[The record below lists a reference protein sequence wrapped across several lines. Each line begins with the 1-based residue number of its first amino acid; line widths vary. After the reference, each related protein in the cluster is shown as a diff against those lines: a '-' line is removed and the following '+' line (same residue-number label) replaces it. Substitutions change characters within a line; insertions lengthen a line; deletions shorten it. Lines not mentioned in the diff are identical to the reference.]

1 MGALT
6 EAVVFFKD
14 DNVVKE
20 MFFAEFEAV
29 LDDVVGILDFA
40 GDEVRAA
47 FVQIDDS
54 LKILGAV
61 FFSISF
67 DTRGRVAGNWNIPLR
82 HLLDHASFGPDLGAG
97 PIKVACRS
105 ACPVDWYRRQ
115 LWDPDMSSGG
125 TFQRMIAAAERN
137 RLGIISELGGRSAPQ
152 SGVADFFKPAAGAQ
166 PQVTA
171 TNTLAN
177 TSLHQKTASV
187 PQVQPAPDANNSRLG
202 PVFNRR
208 YRAKLIALRSAE
220 KLNLLTQ
227 AEAYQSQLERQG
239 EELTVQLREREGV
252 IKAQKEHLAELNKRF
267 KEVDAELASQ
277 KRLVRQKSEEIEAL
291 MERGGRDHKQQ
302 VAVLRA
308 EHAENLERQL
318 KDQAIKLAEPLHAR
332 ERELYLRA
340 KEIVELRRELSVL
353 REQNRGL
360 MLSGDDKLLQT
371 MSEKGVVFVAYH
383 PGVEHLVISQEEMP
397 GYLNDPLAYVASR
410 CDVPDGQYHEW
421 LAHYRL
427 PICRHRDSNGQYCGE
442 PIPKIMRPRLFRPG
456 ESDRCHDHSD
466 SLR

>member
-1 MGALT
+1 LGALT

-14 DNVVKE
+14 DSVAKE
-20 MFFAEFEAV
+20 MFFSEFEAV
-29 LDDVVGILDFA
+29 LDDVVGIADFA
-40 GDEVRAA
+40 GDEVQAA
-47 FVQIDDS
+47 FVQIEDS

-61 FFSISF
+61 FFTISF
-67 DTRGRVAGNWNIPLR
+67 DTRGRVTGNWNIPLR
-82 HLLDHASFGPDLGAG
+82 HLLDHASYGPDLGAG

-105 ACPVDWYRRQ
+105 ACPVAWYRRQ
-115 LWDPDMSSGG
+115 LWDPDMGSGG

-137 RLGIISELGGRSAPQ
+137 RLGIISDRDSRAAPQ
-152 SGVADFFKPAAGAQ
+152 SGIADFFKSPAGAD
-166 PQVTA
+166 PARATVTTA
-171 TNTLAN
+171 AAEAPNTRAAP
-177 TSLHQKTASV
+177 SSV
-187 PQVQPAPDANNSRLG
+187 KQSQADGSLG

-208 YRAKLIALRSAE
+208 YRAKLVASRNAE

-227 AEAYQSQLERQG
+227 AEAFQRKLDQQG
-239 EELTVQLREREGV
+239 EELTAQLRERESV
-252 IKAQKEHLAELNKRF
+252 IKAQKEHLADLAVRF
-267 KEVDAELASQ
+267 KELESRFASQ
-277 KRLVRQKSEEIEAL
+277 KRLVAQKSEEIDAL

-302 VAVLRA
+302 IAVLRA

-318 KDQAIKLAEPLHAR
+318 KEQAVELSEPLRDR

-340 KEIVELRRELSVL
+340 KEIVDLRRELSVL

-360 MLSGDDKLLQT
+360 MLNSDNQLLQT

-383 PGVEHLVISQEEMP
+383 PGVEHLVISQDEMP

-410 CDVPDGQYHEW
+410 CEVPDGQYHEW

-456 ESDRCHDHSD
+456 ESDRCHEHSD